1 MLVELFTLFINF
13 LYVGAFAF
21 GGGYAMIPMF
31 QRIVEEQGWM
41 TIERF
46 TDMIAVSQMTPGP
59 IAVNMAT
66 FIGYQTAG
74 VPGSLTATLAV
85 SLPSFVLVII
95 LIRFVLA
102 FDQNRYVVSVLAVLR
117 PVVAGLI
124 AAAAFFIAINSSLI
138 NGDRFKSTGNWLS
151 LFDPLSI
158 VLAAAVIFAIAKFKN
173 HPILYILGAA
183 VVGILWM

>member
-1 MLVELFTLFINF
+1 MVELLTLFINF
-13 LYVGAFAF
+13 FYVGAFAF

-31 QRIVEEQGWM
+31 QRMVEAQGWM
-41 TIERF
+41 TLEQF
-46 TDMIAVSQMTPGP
+46 TDMIAISQMTPGP
-59 IAVNMAT
+59 IAINMAT

-74 VPGSLTATLAV
+74 VAGSLVATLAV
-85 SLPSFVLVII
+85 CLPSFVLVLL

-102 FDQNRYVVSVLAVLR
+102 FEENRFVVGVLAVLR

-124 AAAAFFIAINSSLI
+124 AAAAFFIAMNSSLI
-138 NGDRFKSTGNWLS
+138 NLGRVESSGSWLS
-151 LFDPLSI
+151 LFDPLSL

-183 VVGILWM
+183 LVGIIWM